1 MRSIGDAPLVEQP
14 GMDDLPLVTSTWSEI
29 QKRRPPVLKLVKEL
43 QRVSGSVRWRI
54 IRLSLKP
61 TIPFLKNEG
70 FPYVLSH
77 GCASSTQEGEA
88 LESLG
93 SPRWSFLKC
102 RLYERTVGSASRRR
116 LATAAP
122 MSTFKDQYA
131 QEGLTVS
138 KYAPSRVARRRWQH
152 VCEPPR

>member
-1 MRSIGDAPLVEQP
+1 MTSIGDAPLVEQP

-43 QRVSGSVRWRI
+43 QRVSGSGRWRI
-54 IRLSLKP
+54 IRLILKP

-70 FPYVLSH
+70 LPFVLSH

-102 RLYERTVGSASRRR
+102 RLNKETVGSASRRR

-122 MSTFKDQYA
+122 MSTFKAQYA

-138 KYAPSRVARRRWQH
+138 KCAPSRMAHRRRQH
-152 VCEPPR
+152 ACKSPR